1 MPVLFALGS
10 LKIPYQLNSVVYDNI
25 AVTEVY
31 GAMHILLRKMNNLL
45 LLCGVIFF
53 IQACSTTNP
62 ESKLDRDLDAGANNI
77 PTAPYLI
84 GAGDEL
90 RIFVWGNPELSGE
103 VPVRP
108 DGRITT
114 PLVEDLV
121 ASGKTPSQLA
131 RELEK
136 RLKRYMKKP
145 VVTVTV
151 TQFVGRYTEQIR
163 VVGQVGTPQI
173 LPYREYITLLDVI
186 IAVNGMTE
194 YAAGNRAI
202 IVRTEAGQQKQ
213 IKVRLDDLLESG
225 DISANLRMQP
235 GDVLFVPEAWF

>member
-1 MPVLFALGS
+1 
-10 LKIPYQLNSVVYDNI
+10 
-25 AVTEVY
+25 
-31 GAMHILLRKMNNLL
+31 MHILLKKIKLL
-45 LLCGVIFF
+45 ILCGLVFL
-53 IQACSTTNP
+53 IQSCATNGTGTA
-62 ESKLDRDLDAGANNI
+62 S
-77 PTAPYLI
+77 PTDEINSGVDTPSAPYLI
-84 GAGDEL
+84 GAGDTL

-121 ASGKTPSQLA
+121 ASGKTPSKLA
-131 RELEK
+131 REMEK

-151 TQFVGRYTEQIR
+151 TEFVGRYTEQIR

-173 LPYREYITLLDVI
+173 LPYREYMTLLDVI

-194 YAAGNRAI
+194 YAAGNRAV
-202 IVRTEAGQQKQ
+202 IVRNEGGKQRQ
-213 IKVRLDDLLESG
+213 IKVRLDDLLENG
-225 DISANLRMQP
+225 DVSANIRMQP

>member
-1 MPVLFALGS
+1 
-10 LKIPYQLNSVVYDNI
+10 
-25 AVTEVY
+25 
-31 GAMHILLRKMNNLL
+31 MHIMLEKINKLFLLFGL
-45 LLCGVIFF
+45 VFF
-53 IQACSTTNP
+53 LQACSTTGTADSPLN
-62 ESKLDRDLDAGANNI
+62 EVNNAVDI

-84 GAGDEL
+84 GAGDTL

-114 PLVEDLV
+114 PLVEDLA
-121 ASGKTPSQLA
+121 ASGKTPSKLA

-151 TQFVGRYTEQIR
+151 TEFVGRYTEQIR
-163 VVGQVGTPQI
+163 VVGQVVAPQT

-202 IVRTEAGQQKQ
+202 IVRNEAGKQKQ
-213 IKVRLDDLLESG
+213 INVRLDDLLESG
-225 DISANLRMQP
+225 DISANIRMQP